1 MTQTLT
7 DRRERNEN
15 YIMGDLKKRQ
25 KRNRILTD
33 LMKLILCALLMTG
46 CQSQI
51 PGSLDQEQ
59 PAESGSSFT
68 VRFLDVGQADAALIL
83 CDGESML
90 IDGGNA
96 EDSSLVYTCLKNL
109 DISHLN
115 YIVCTHAHEDHVG
128 GLSGA
133 LQFASVDHALA
144 PVGAYDSR
152 AFQSFVKYLD
162 QQGKSIEIPEAGDTF
177 PLGSAQVEV
186 LGPVRESDDTNNT
199 SIVLKITYGETSFLF
214 TGDAERQEEED
225 ILNTGASLKSTV
237 LKVGHHG
244 SDTSTTYPFL
254 REVMPE
260 YAVISVGEG
269 NSYGHPTENTL
280 SRLKDAGA
288 QIYRTDLMGDI
299 ICTSDGTN
307 VFFAEEQTKPE
318 EEPAE
323 GTGTYIL
330 NTRSKKFHLPACPS
344 VKEMSEKNKESYSGS
359 REELLSEGYTPCGQC
374 KP

>member
-144 PVGAYDSR
+144 PVEAYDSR